1 MKYHFLITILLI
13 LSASIFAQD
22 YDLRKVKWGM
32 SHRKVIKIEK
42 LQGNELQYFESDANL
57 PFMSCNDCF
66 KIGEYST
73 RLTYTFT
80 HESDKLFKANIE
92 ILEVHYTE
100 DIEACNYIYALLEK
114 KFDKPGKK
122 YFAGD
127 KMPDGKIAENVF
139 YIWEKERTVIIF
151 EHPYV
156 GFKNFSIR
164 YLSKEYMN
172 ISETELNE
180 LLKGEDKKSKAAEL
194 EKKKELKELDQL

>member
-22 YDLRKVKWGM
+22 YDLREVKWGM

-42 LQGNELQYFESDANL
+42 QLGNELQYFESDANL

-92 ILEVHYTE
+92 ILDVHYTD
-100 DIEACNYIYALLEK
+100 DIEACNYIYVLLEK

-139 YIWEKERTVIIF
+139 YIWEEERTFIIF

-180 LLKGEDKKSKAAEL
+180 LFKGEDEKLKAAEL